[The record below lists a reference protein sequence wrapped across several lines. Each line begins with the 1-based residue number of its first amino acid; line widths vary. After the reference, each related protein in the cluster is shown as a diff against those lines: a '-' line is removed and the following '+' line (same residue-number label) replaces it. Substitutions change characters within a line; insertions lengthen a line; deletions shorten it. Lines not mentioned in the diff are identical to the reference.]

1 MSIPVLYIK
10 REAFRKHCSDES
22 AIIDIALNVSTKT
35 SQRIGTNIIGY
46 ADNRAD
52 STIIASAHMD
62 EDTDVAALIEVAR
75 LLKPAQAKNVNY
87 LFIAYSGEQEGEAG
101 INHFKQHPAVNLQQ
115 VNYTI
120 NLDTVTVANENPNGL
135 HLVKRSIE
143 LIKN

>member
-1 MSIPVLYIK
+1 MTDRGPSP
-10 REAFRKHCSDES
+10 RTRFP
-22 AIIDIALNVSTKT
+22 IAGV
-35 SQRIGTNIIGY
+35 
-46 ADNRAD
+46 
-52 STIIASAHMD
+52 
-62 EDTDVAALIEVAR
+62 
-75 LLKPAQAKNVNY
+75 
-87 LFIAYSGEQEGEAG
+87 EQEGEAG